1 MQPRLAQSALLRQ
14 LRDGTCEGRPFLQR
28 TLAAGLPRDGGA
40 PLCRRGPASLL
51 CSRGY
56 GAGPPTAPES
66 PSASHC
72 PCPPPTPPRARRA
85 LPHRTQG
92 GGGAARVR
100 TGPGVAGGV
109 WPNRCRA
116 GGTEACVSRS
126 KASVTDGDS
135 GRTSSSSAGAG
146 PLCPGPLAPAVTPS
160 GRADAGVGR
169 RLGGGDRGGGAAFP
183 AADTHTLLCVSAQ
196 HLAVVQDAAAGVGR
210 VPHAAGDGGGAG
222 RGRLGPLPAEALARR
237 GVARP
242 LSYFLKR
249 GIIEK
254 LGPLLLLIPAFDRN
268 CILEIIFFTF

>member
-1 MQPRLAQSALLRQ
+1 MGPVRVVPFSSAHLLQ
-14 LRDGTCEGRPFLQR
+14 ACHAT
-28 TLAAGLPRDGGA
+28 GGA

-85 LPHRTQG
+85 LPHRTRG

-183 AADTHTLLCVSAQ
+183 AARTLTPSFVS
-196 HLAVVQDAAAGVGR
+196 
-210 VPHAAGDGGGAG
+210 
-222 RGRLGPLPAEALARR
+222 
-237 GVARP
+237 P
-242 LSYFLKR
+242 LSISPSYKMLPPVSDAFPTLR
-249 GIIEK
+249 AMVEVLDADASARCLRK
-254 LGPLLLLIPAFDRN
+254 L
-268 CILEIIFFTF
+268 

>member
-1 MQPRLAQSALLRQ
+1 MGPVRVVPFSSARLLQACHVTGVPPCVAEAQPRFCAHVA
-14 LRDGTCEGRPFLQR
+14 TAPV
-28 TLAAGLPRDGGA
+28 LPRPQRA
-40 PLCRRGPASLL
+40 PA
-51 CSRGY
+51 
-56 GAGPPTAPES
+56 PPTVPV
-66 PSASHC
+66 PL
-72 PCPPPTPPRARRA
+72 PTPPRAGRA
-85 LPHRTQG
+85 LPHRTRG

-100 TGPGVAGGV
+100 TGPGVVGGV

-169 RLGGGDRGGGAAFP
+169 RLGGGRPGRRRGLSRS
-183 AADTHTLLCVSAQ
+183 ADTHTLLCVSAQ
-196 HLAVVQDAAAGVGR
+196 HLAVVQAAAAGVGR